1 MLCSLLCFCFAKK
14 KKKKKFEGL
23 DLGLNLPLVCTFLQ
37 IKFDVLFII
46 FLRILMEV
54 FEALSFFTT
63 NTAVML
69 PSGQQTLP
77 PERENIEGKQN
88 T

>member
-1 MLCSLLCFCFAKK
+1 MLCSLLFRKK
-14 KKKKKFEGL
+14 KKKKIEGL
-23 DLGLNLPLVCTFLQ
+23 DLGVNLPLACTFLQ

-69 PSGQQTLP
+69 PSGQQALP
-77 PERENIEGKQN
+77 PERENNEGKQN